1 MHSEYQNG
9 YRHDMTMQ
17 IAVRLPDEMV
27 EFLDRLVAEGQAP
40 SRAAVVEQAL
50 AREIRRRIAAR
61 DADIL
66 AAAGPDRDLDGLA
79 DYAAGT
85 PMGLG

>member
-1 MHSEYQNG
+1 
-9 YRHDMTMQ
+9 MTMQ

-61 DADIL
+61 DAEIL

-85 PMGLG
+85 PMDLG

>member
-1 MHSEYQNG
+1 MHSEHHCG

-17 IAVRLPDEMV
+17 IAGRLPDEMG
-27 EFLDRLVAEGQAP
+27 EFLDRLVADGQAP

-61 DADIL
+61 DAEIL

-85 PMGLG
+85 PMDLR

>member
-1 MHSEYQNG
+1 
-9 YRHDMTMQ
+9 MTMQ

-50 AREIRRRIAAR
+50 AREIRRRIAGR
-61 DADIL
+61 DAGIL
-66 AAAGPDRDLDGLA
+66 AAAGPDQDLDGLA
-79 DYAAGT
+79 DHAAGV
-85 PMGLG
+85 PMDLA

>member
-85 PMGLG
+85 PMDLG